1 MKASYFEKVGIGIKT
16 VIKGMKKSLAYFFKK
31 PVTLQYPHQKK
42 VIAERY
48 RGSIR
53 LTINPETGKHKCIAC
68 TNCEKICPAFAITL
82 KIETP
87 EGSKKKE
94 LKEYYVD
101 LGKCIYC
108 GLCVD
113 SCPVDAIEHSKVYE
127 VAERSKEN
135 LILRLDTIGEK
146 NV

>member
-16 VIKGMKKSLAYFFKK
+16 VVKGMAKSLTYFFKK
-31 PVTLQYPHQKK
+31 PVTLQYPHVRKK
-42 VIAERY
+42 IAERY

-53 LTINPETGKHKCIAC
+53 LKIDPETGKFKCIAC

-82 KIETP
+82 KTETP

-94 LKEYYVD
+94 LKEFYVD
-101 LGKCIYC
+101 LGRCIYC

-113 SCPVDAIEHSKVYE
+113 SCPVDAIEHSNVYE
-127 VAERSKEN
+127 VAERIKDN
-135 LILRLDTIGEK
+135 LILRLDKIGEK